1 LSQPKVYEYAKEL
14 GMETIALM
22 DKIKKWKLPVKSHMA
37 ALSEDVI
44 DQIQVQL
51 KAEMEAKAPAK
62 KKTKKKAAKKK
73 TATKAKAK
81 KKATK
86 KKVTKKAI
94 AKPVTRVT
102 KKKKTVTK
110 AKASA
115 TAPSEEVAAAP
126 KATVTTKRR
135 VIRRKAGEAE
145 AAAEAKAKA
154 EAEKAAQLEADA
166 ANNVEVEDNK
176 VEETA
181 AAAAPKGAVLK
192 TTGKIIGRMDL
203 KQASKPSGNSSRP
216 ARPGAN
222 RNIRTGFVAA
232 PTTTED
238 KFAGSVDRVK
248 ESKDRFKKKNTA
260 GAAPKEGPGNFA
272 STEFRKREV
281 IFQPKKKKVQYGDAK
296 KTMITTPSAHKRV
309 VKIYGEMSVSNLA
322 DEFGVKARALT
333 SKLMKEGVMAKMST
347 VLDFDTISLIAPEF
361 GFEVEN
367 VVKSMD
373 DILESIKF
381 GKVDAEPVY
390 RPPVITVMGHVD
402 HGKTTLLDAIRKA
415 DVVSGE
421 AGGIT
426 QHIGAYKV
434 KLAGGKVASFI
445 DTPGHAAFT
454 AMRAR
459 GANVTDIVIIVVAA
473 DDGVMPQT
481 EEAINHAKAAEVP
494 IIVAINKIDRP
505 GANVEKI
512 KQQLTEYQLISEEWG
527 GDTIFCEVSALKK
540 EGIENLLEQIHL
552 VAEVADLKANPK
564 CSARGIVIESRVE
577 KGKGNVATVLVQ
589 EGTLKKADIIVA
601 GTVIGKIR
609 RMTNERG
616 EIVKLALPSDPV
628 EITGLPDTPVAGQQ
642 FVVCEKDTQ
651 AQEVAEFYEKEIRAA
666 EKGGGANID
675 DIFSRVLNPNI
686 KDMPLILKTDVAGS
700 TEAIKG
706 MVDKLANAEVK
717 IKIAHAAVGM
727 ISESDVLLASTAGG
741 VVFGFNTKADS
752 NAQRVAKEKGVV
764 IKTYTII
771 YELIDEIKA
780 LMSGLLTPDS
790 VEKPT
795 GKAEVRETFSVP
807 RIGLIAGSIVTEGK
821 ITRNSLARLV
831 RDGVVV
837 HEGNLSSLKRFKDD
851 AKEVKSG
858 IECGIGIENF
868 TDIKAGDIIEAYERN
883 EIARDIE
890 KLIKEKEVA
899 DKKAKEVKELADME
913 AEMEAGSG
921 AEA

>member
-1 LSQPKVYEYAKEL
+1 MSQPKVYEYAKEL

-37 ALSEDVI
+37 ALSEENI
-44 DQIQVQL
+44 DQIQAQL
-51 KAEMEAKAPAK
+51 KAEIEAKAPAK

-73 TATKAKAK
+73 TATKAK

-86 KKVTKKAI
+86 KKVTKKVI

-110 AKASA
+110 AKATTDTAA
-115 TAPSEEVAAAP
+115 TEAEVVAAPA
-126 KATVTTKRR
+126 ATVTIKRR

-154 EAEKAAQLEADA
+154 KADAEKAAQLEADA
-166 ANNVEVEDNK
+166 ANNVEP
-176 VEETA
+176 EEVVA
-181 AAAAPKGAVLK
+181 DEAPKGAVIRP
-192 TTGKIIGRMDL
+192 TGKIIGRMDL
-203 KQASKPSGNSSRP
+203 KTTSKAPGSTSRP
-216 ARPGAN
+216 ARPAAN

-232 PTTTED
+232 PTTIED

-296 KTMITTPSAHKRV
+296 KTILTTPSAHKRV

-322 DEFGVKARALT
+322 DKFGIKARALT
-333 SKLMKEGVMAKMST
+333 SKLMNEGVMAKMST

-373 DILESIKF
+373 DILASIKF
-381 GKVDAEPVY
+381 GNVDADPVY

-481 EEAINHAKAAEVP
+481 EEAINHAKAAGVP
-494 IIVAINKIDRP
+494 VIVAINKIDRP
-505 GANVEKI
+505 GANIEKI

-666 EKGGGANID
+666 DKGTGANID

-686 KDMPLILKTDVAGS
+686 KDMPLIIKTDVAGS

-706 MVDKLANAEVK
+706 MVDKLENAEVK
-717 IKIAHAAVGM
+717 IKVTHAAVGM

-752 NAQRVAKEKGVV
+752 NAQRVAKEKGVA

-780 LMSGLLTPDS
+780 LMSGMLTPDS
-790 VEKPT
+790 IEKPT
-795 GKAEVRETFSVP
+795 GKAEVREVFSVP
-807 RIGLIAGSIVTEGK
+807 RIGQIAGSLVTEGK
-821 ITRNSLARLV
+821 ITRNSLARLM
-831 RDGVVV
+831 RNGKVV

-858 IECGIGIENF
+858 IECGIGIENY
-868 TDIKAGDIIEAYERN
+868 TEIEVGDIIEAYERN

-899 DKKAKEVKELADME
+899 DKAALAAKELADME
-913 AEMEAGSG
+913 AEMEAGTD
-921 AEA
+921 ATT